1 MQEVSGQMDE
11 PRKSDESQS
20 PPNASLD
27 QQTFMNLIFETAP
40 VGLAVVKSPELI
52 FQLVNPAYQ
61 KYLPAADVDPLNR
74 RYEDVWPAQQGFK
87 GKELLQKVF
96 ESGEAL
102 DLDDHERIYSDG
114 AARNFALR
122 LRRLSWG
129 DELVVLIII
138 WDTSEAVRAHK
149 QMEQMLR
156 SQEADLAAAVQ
167 ASIEDM
173 AELQR
178 YLFES
183 AEAKQKRFSQR
194 LHSGPMQEL
203 YGVLF
208 QLYSLQGELA
218 QEQVTTMLTPPLAKI
233 AELIQ
238 SMRKLHNELRPPTLD
253 YFGLPS
259 ALKGHIR
266 DLRESHPEIGFQVDL
281 APGEQILPE
290 DLHVALF
297 RICQEAIGN
306 ALQHARAKRIGIG
319 FSVNDEIILEIQDDG
334 QGFSVPESWK
344 EFARRG
350 RYGLLE
356 AAERAR
362 SLGGRLEVVSEEG
375 SGTRLRVRVPARAGE
390 MET

>member
-1 MQEVSGQMDE
+1 MDE
-11 PRKSDESQS
+11 PRISDDSQT
-20 PPNASLD
+20 PLNANLY

-40 VGLAVVKSPELI
+40 FGMAVVKSPELI
-52 FQLVNPAYQ
+52 FQLANPAYQ
-61 KYLPAADVDPLNR
+61 KYLPAADVDPVNR
-74 RYEDVWPAQQGFK
+74 RYEDVWPEQQGFR

-102 DLDDHERIYSDG
+102 DLDDHERTYSDG
-114 AARNFALR
+114 TARNFGLR

-129 DELVVLIII
+129 EELAILIII
-138 WDTSEAVRAHK
+138 WDTSEAARARN
-149 QMEQMLR
+149 QMEEMLR
-156 SQEADLAAAVQ
+156 SQEAELAAAVQ
-167 ASIEDM
+167 ANVENM

-183 AEAKQKRFSQR
+183 AEAKQQRFSQQ

-208 QLYSLQGELA
+208 QLYSLQGELE
-218 QEQVTTMLTPPLAKI
+218 QEPVTTMLTPALAKI

-259 ALKGHIR
+259 ALRGQVR
-266 DLRESHPEIGFQVDL
+266 ELQESHPEIEFQVAL

-290 DLHVALF
+290 RLQLALF
-297 RICQEAIGN
+297 RIYQEAIGN
-306 ALQHARAKRIGIG
+306 ALQHARAKHIGIG
-319 FSVNDEIILEIQDDG
+319 FSINAEAVLEIQDDG

-362 SLGGRLEVVSEEG
+362 SLGGRLEVASKQG
-375 SGTRLRVRVPARAGE
+375 SGTKLRAWMPLVE
-390 MET
+390 Q